1 MSEHSNTTEVN
12 YQPQTEIPSESP
24 NTKTT
29 VAQAVE
35 QTVSS
40 PKYFSELEFSR
51 SQQSELKQD
60 YKQLDSFIEDE
71 PQTLENTSFN
81 SEIQSEPA
89 PEPMSEKDILFTASM
104 GVNAG
109 VGIIESL
116 VKAPVKVDDQTKANI
131 IEKAAPVI
139 KKHMGDGQMP
149 AWLTKYQEE
158 FSLAIAIGGAC
169 FELYRQAKMHKA
181 AERAAEKALKESF
194 DEKLQDDVVAADA
207 A

>member
-1 MSEHSNTTEVN
+1 M
-12 YQPQTEIPSESP
+12 
-24 NTKTT
+24 
-29 VAQAVE
+29 
-35 QTVSS
+35 
-40 PKYFSELEFSR
+40 EFSR

-71 PQTLENTSFN
+71 PQTLENTSFD
-81 SEIQSEPA
+81 SEIQSEPV

-131 IEKAAPVI
+131 IEKTAPVI

-169 FELYRQAKMHKA
+169 FELYKQVKVHKQ
-181 AERAAEKALKESF
+181 KEAIKEANP
-194 DEKLQDDVVAADA
+194 DLEVTEVA
-207 A
+207 

>member
-1 MSEHSNTTEVN
+1 M
-12 YQPQTEIPSESP
+12 
-24 NTKTT
+24 
-29 VAQAVE
+29 
-35 QTVSS
+35 
-40 PKYFSELEFSR
+40 EFSR

-60 YKQLDSFIEDE
+60 YKQLDSFIEDA
-71 PQTLENTSFN
+71 PQTLENTSFD

-116 VKAPVKVDDQTKANI
+116 VKVPVKVDDQTKANI

-194 DEKLQDDVVAADA
+194 DEKLQEDVVAVDA

>member
-1 MSEHSNTTEVN
+1 MSQQNSTAEVN
-12 YQPQTEIPSESP
+12 YQPQTEIPSDSP

-35 QTVSS
+35 QTVNS
-40 PKYFSELEFSR
+40 PEYFSELAFSH
-51 SQQSELKQD
+51 SPQSELKQD

-81 SEIQSEPA
+81 SEIQSEPV

-116 VKAPVKVDDQTKANI
+116 AKAPVKFDDEAKAHI

-139 KKHMGDGQMP
+139 KKHMGDGQLP
-149 AWLTKYQEE
+149 PWIQKYQEE
-158 FSLAIAIGGAC
+158 IGLAIAIGGAC
-169 FELYRQAKMHKA
+169 FEFYKKVKAHKQKEAIKA
-181 AERAAEKALKESF
+181 ANPDLEVTE
-194 DEKLQDDVVAADA
+194 VA
-207 A
+207 